1 MRRAASLAL
10 AIAAAAPAFSAEISS
25 EYTEL
30 DARRDCAVVLTGGE
44 GDEGDWGVSV
54 CPGWRGY
61 PVLSGFAF
69 GRLFANYGFPAGE
82 IETLIKDSFGP
93 PHGVSPKIEW
103 RIRTEGEITR
113 PFAVIRRWTIAAF
126 DGAAEMQVLAVSRVG
141 QPNGSAGCLTGYV
154 MASGN
159 PQANEQARVMA
170 DTQAEAFDCASGTP
184 MVLPKGVGL
193 PIYRQN

>member
-1 MRRAASLAL
+1 MRRAVIFALTMAS
-10 AIAAAAPAFSAEISS
+10 AAPAFSAEISS
-25 EYTEL
+25 AYTEL
-30 DARRDCAVVLTGGE
+30 DARRDCAVALAGGE

-54 CPGWRGY
+54 CPGLRGY

-82 IETLIKDSFGP
+82 FQTLLKDSFGP
-93 PHGVSPKIEW
+93 AHSPSPKIEW
-103 RIRTEGEITR
+103 RIRTDGVVSL

-170 DTQAEAFDCASGTP
+170 DTQAEAFDCESGAP
-184 MVLPKGVGL
+184 KIVPAGADLPVF
-193 PIYRQN
+193 RQQ